1 LVEESE
7 DPAAAA
13 TERLDEWEE
22 DRAETETG
30 RELVRSANAFTKA
43 AWALVGVT
51 AISWRAVGKSCPY
64 CDELD
69 GRTVEITRSFL
80 EAGESVADLTVLTRV
95 GHPPVHKGCDCV
107 LMPET
112 GSRAALSSAEIRT
125 VLRDIADGAGAG
137 LDDCGSGC
145 AHDHGEPRGRAWRV
159 ERDEQIRERDRQIG
173 KAFDSRAAAFA
184 AIAREFSVS
193 PRTVERAVYRR

>member
-1 LVEESE
+1 VISVERVAFHG
-7 DPAAAA
+7 DVFN
-13 TERLDEWEE
+13 L
-22 DRAETETG
+22 ETEAG
-30 RELVRSANAFTKA
+30 YYVAE
-43 AWALVGVT
+43 GIVT
-51 AISWRAVGKSCPY
+51 
-64 CDELD
+64 
-69 GRTVEITRSFL
+69 
-80 EAGESVADLTVLTRV
+80 
-95 GHPPVHKGCDCV
+95 HNCDCI

-137 LDDCGSGC
+137 LDDCGPGC

-173 KAFDSRAAAFA
+173 KTFDSRAAAFA